1 MTTSSTWR
9 EWPRKLTAA
18 IALAMAL
25 YHVYVIIPPMDF
37 ISPSLREVFRGPPTD
52 YLFRASHLMFAMVLA
67 FLWYR
72 FKSPTDEE
80 LEMLTPEQRAE
91 HERRTGQPSLLD
103 WLLIAGSIVTIG
115 YIFVYYD
122 YIIDRIIYVDAL
134 TWKDIVLGVTLTLLV
149 LEGTRRV
156 LGLSLAL
163 TCLAFI
169 VYAYFFTKV
178 EPASIID
185 VLYLQT
191 EGIFGQSL
199 AVSASYVMIFVLFG
213 AFMERTGTGQLF
225 MDFAMGI
232 TGHTAGGPGKV
243 SVISSSLF
251 GTISGSAVANV
262 MVDGPI
268 SIPLMK
274 RTGFKPH
281 FAAAVE
287 ATASTGGQIMPPIMG
302 AAAFVMAE
310 FQGVSY
316 AQVVIWAAI
325 PAVLYYVACFAAVH
339 FEAKRL
345 GLLGVPRSELPVL
358 LKVLQARGHL
368 FIPVTSILFIMY
380 SGYSAPLAALTGTA
394 LCFPVA
400 WFGPAAA
407 YILPV
412 LTILPVLLP
421 SVPALIPSV
430 FGLGPVAETVIFAAV
445 ITLWWWSVREKIILL
460 KIEGAPIVGALI
472 DGARNTLPVAIACAA
487 AGIIIGV
494 TILTGFGITFT
505 QWVVTVAQDVLLVAL
520 VLTAVAGIVLGM
532 GLPTTPSY
540 ILMAALLIPA
550 LVKMGV
556 VPPAAHMFA
565 FYFAILS
572 AITPPIALAVFAA
585 AGVAKANMWDAG
597 WAAMRVGAAGY
608 IVPFMFVYDPA
619 LLMIGDWPHI
629 IWRFVLAC
637 GGIGMLAAGLHGYL
651 MRAMPIWE
659 RGVAIVAAILL
670 VVPTI
675 WADLAG
681 IALAAALV
689 AFQLAV
695 GRKPAAA
702 SVGAAAD
709 LRPPQPGT

>member
-1 MTTSSTWR
+1 
-9 EWPRKLTAA
+9 
-18 IALAMAL
+18 MAL
-25 YHVYVIIPPMDF
+25 YHIYVIIPPMDF

-52 YLFRASHLMFAMVLA
+52 YIFRATHLLFAMVLT

-72 FKSPTDEE
+72 LRSPTDEQ

-91 HERRTGQPSLLD
+91 HERKTGQPSLLD
-103 WLLIAGSIVTIG
+103 WLLIAASIVSIG
-115 YIFVYYD
+115 YIFVYYN
-122 YIIDRIIYVDAL
+122 YIIDRIIYVDDMA
-134 TWKDIVLGVTLTLLV
+134 WSDIILSITLILLV

-156 LGLSLAL
+156 LGLALSL
-163 TCLAFI
+163 TCVAFML
-169 VYAYFFTKV
+169 YGYFFTNI
-178 EPASIID
+178 EPIRFFD
-185 VLYLQT
+185 QLYLST
-191 EGIFGQSL
+191 EGIFGQPL

-243 SVISSSLF
+243 SVVSSSLF

-274 RTGFKPH
+274 RTGFRPP

-325 PAVLYYVACFAAVH
+325 PAILYYVACFAAVH
-339 FEAKRL
+339 FEAKRQ

-358 LKVLQARGHL
+358 MHVLRARGHL
-368 FIPVTSILFIMY
+368 FIPVTSILFVMY
-380 SGYSAPLAALTGTA
+380 SGYSAPLAALTGTL
-394 LCFPVA
+394 LCFPAA
-400 WFGPAAA
+400 WFGPAIM
-407 YILPV
+407 YLLPV
-412 LTILPVLLP
+412 LTVLPALFP
-421 SVPALIPSV
+421 SVPTIIPSIV
-430 FGLGPVAETVIFAAV
+430 GLGPIEEAVIFALIV
-445 ITLWWWSVREKIILL
+445 TLWCWWVRGRVVLL
-460 KIEGAPIVGALI
+460 KIEGAPIVRAMI
-472 DGARNTLPVAIACAA
+472 DGARNTLPVAMACAA
-487 AGIIIGV
+487 AGIIIGI

-505 QWVVTVAQDVLLVAL
+505 QWVVAISKDVLVVAL
-520 VLTAVAGIVLGM
+520 ILTAVAGIILGM

-556 VPPAAHMFA
+556 VTPAAHMFA
-565 FYFAILS
+565 FYFAIIS

-585 AGVAKANMWDAG
+585 AGLAKASVWEAG
-597 WAAMRVGAAGY
+597 WAAMRVGAAGF

-619 LLMIGDWPHI
+619 LLMIGDWPGI
-629 IWRFVLAC
+629 VWRFALSCA
-637 GGIGMLAAGLHGYL
+637 GIGLLAAGLHGYL
-651 MRAMPIWE
+651 VRWMPMWE
-659 RGVAIVAAILL
+659 RGVAIVGAIFL
-670 VVPTI
+670 VVPAL

-681 IALAAALV
+681 LAVLAALL
-689 AFQLAV
+689 AFQLLSAHNPEPV
-695 GRKPAAA
+695 PA
-702 SVGAAAD
+702 SVGAAAAD
-709 LRPPQPGT
+709 RPREPHA

>member
-1 MTTSSTWR
+1 MMQSAAMR
-9 EWPRKLTAA
+9 NLPRQLAA
-18 IALAMAL
+18 AVALAMAL
-25 YHVYVIIPPMDF
+25 YHIYVIIPPMDF

-52 YLFRASHLMFAMVLA
+52 YIFRGIHLLFAMVLT

-72 FKSPTDEE
+72 LRSPTDEE
-80 LEMLTPEQRAE
+80 LEMLLPEQRAE
-91 HERRTGQPSLLD
+91 HERKTGQPTLLD
-103 WLLIAGSIVTIG
+103 WLLIAASIVSIG

-122 YIIDRIIYVDAL
+122 YIIDRIIYVDDM
-134 TWKDIVLGVTLTLLV
+134 TWVDIVLSITLILLV

-156 LGLSLAL
+156 LGLAMSL

-169 VYAYFFTKV
+169 AYAYFFTNI
-178 EPASIID
+178 EPIRFID
-185 VLYLQT
+185 QLYLST

-213 AFMERTGTGQLF
+213 TFMERTGTGQLF

-243 SVISSSLF
+243 SVVSSSLF

-325 PAVLYYVACFAAVH
+325 PAILYYVACFAAVH
-339 FEAKRL
+339 FEAKRQ
-345 GLLGVPRSELPVL
+345 GLLGVPRSELPALREVL
-358 LKVLQARGHL
+358 RARGHL
-368 FIPVTSILFIMY
+368 FIPVSGILFVMY
-380 SGYSAPLAALTGTA
+380 SGYSPPLAALTGTL

-400 WFGPAAA
+400 WFGPVIT
-407 YILPV
+407 YILPA
-412 LTILPVLLP
+412 LIALPVL
-421 SVPALIPSV
+421 VPWVPTIVPSV
-430 FGLGPVAETVIFAAV
+430 FGLGPVAEAALFTAL
-445 ITLWWWSVREKIILL
+445 ITLWWWAVRDKVVLL
-460 KIEGAPIVGALI
+460 KIEGWPIINAMI
-472 DGARNTLPVAIACAA
+472 DGARNTLPVAMACAA
-487 AGIIIGV
+487 AGIIIGI
-494 TILTGFGITFT
+494 TILTGFGIIFT
-505 QWVVTVAQDVLLVAL
+505 QWVVVISQDILLVAL
-520 VLTAVAGIVLGM
+520 IMTAVAGIVLGM

-556 VPPAAHMFA
+556 VTPAAHMFA

-585 AGVAKANMWDAG
+585 AGLAKANIWDAG
-597 WAAMRVGAAGY
+597 WAAMRVGAAGF
-608 IVPFMFVYDPA
+608 IVPFMFVYDPS
-619 LLMIGDWPHI
+619 LLMIGEWHSI
-629 IWRFVLAC
+629 IWRFVLSC
-637 GGIGMLAAGLHGYL
+637 VGIGLLAAGLHGYL
-651 MRAMPIWE
+651 LRAMPMWE
-659 RGVAIVAAILL
+659 RVVAIVAAILL
-670 VVPTI
+670 VVPTL

-681 IALAAALV
+681 
-689 AFQLAV
+689 LAV
-695 GRKPAAA
+695 LAVLIVYHLLRVHDPAPA
-702 SVGAAAD
+702 SVGAAAAD
-709 LRPPQPGT
+709 NTRAPRS

>member
-1 MTTSSTWR
+1 MMQSAAMR
-9 EWPRKLTAA
+9 NLPRQLAA
-18 IALAMAL
+18 AVALAMAL
-25 YHVYVIIPPMDF
+25 YHIYVIIPPMDF

-52 YLFRASHLMFAMVLA
+52 YIFRGIHLLFAMVLT

-72 FKSPTDEE
+72 LRSPTDEE
-80 LEMLTPEQRAE
+80 LEMLLPEQRAE
-91 HERRTGQPSLLD
+91 HERKTGQPTLLD
-103 WLLIAGSIVTIG
+103 WLLIVASIVSIG

-122 YIIDRIIYVDAL
+122 YIIDRIIYVDDM
-134 TWKDIVLGVTLTLLV
+134 TWVDIVLSITLILLV

-156 LGLSLAL
+156 LGLAMSL

-169 VYAYFFTKV
+169 AYAYFFTNI
-178 EPASIID
+178 EPIRFID
-185 VLYLQT
+185 QLYLST

-213 AFMERTGTGQLF
+213 TFMERTGTGQLF

-243 SVISSSLF
+243 SVVSSSLF

-325 PAVLYYVACFAAVH
+325 PAILYYVACFAAVH
-339 FEAKRL
+339 FEAKRQ
-345 GLLGVPRSELPVL
+345 GLLGVPRSELPALREVL
-358 LKVLQARGHL
+358 RARGHL
-368 FIPVTSILFIMY
+368 FIPVSGILFVMY
-380 SGYSAPLAALTGTA
+380 SGYSPPLAALTGTL

-400 WFGPAAA
+400 WFGPVIT
-407 YILPV
+407 YILPA
-412 LTILPVLLP
+412 LIALPVL
-421 SVPALIPSV
+421 VPWVPMIVPSV
-430 FGLGPVAETVIFAAV
+430 FGLGPVAEAALFTAL
-445 ITLWWWSVREKIILL
+445 ITLWWWAVRDKVVLL
-460 KIEGAPIVGALI
+460 KIEGWPIINAMI
-472 DGARNTLPVAIACAA
+472 DGARNTLPVAMACAA
-487 AGIIIGV
+487 AGIIIGI
-494 TILTGFGITFT
+494 TILTGFGIVFT
-505 QWVVTVAQDVLLVAL
+505 QWVVVISQDILLVAL
-520 VLTAVAGIVLGM
+520 ILTAVAGIVLGM

-556 VPPAAHMFA
+556 VTPAAHMFA

-585 AGVAKANMWDAG
+585 AGLAKANIWDAG
-597 WAAMRVGAAGY
+597 WAAMRVGAAGF
-608 IVPFMFVYDPA
+608 IVPFMFVYDPS
-619 LLMIGDWPHI
+619 LLMIGEWPNI
-629 IWRFVLAC
+629 IWRFVLSC
-637 GGIGMLAAGLHGYL
+637 VGIGLLAAGLHGYL
-651 MRAMPIWE
+651 LRPMPMWE

-670 VVPTI
+670 VVPTL

-681 IALAAALV
+681 
-689 AFQLAV
+689 LAV
-695 GRKPAAA
+695 LTALIGYHLLRAHDPAPAPM
-702 SVGAAAD
+702 GAAAAKSLSD
-709 LRPPQPGT
+709 LKQ